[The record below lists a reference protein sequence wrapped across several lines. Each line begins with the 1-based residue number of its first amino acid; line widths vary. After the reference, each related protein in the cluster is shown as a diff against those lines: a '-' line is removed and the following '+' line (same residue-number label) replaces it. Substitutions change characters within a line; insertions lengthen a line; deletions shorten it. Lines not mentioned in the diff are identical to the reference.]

1 MILSTFVAYYN
12 KFITMNRI
20 IITALAALLS
30 SAAFAQQN
38 ITVSVTNPLATD
50 RTDQPVV
57 ISLADYGEVRRAIVT
72 CDGTEIPCQLDDL
85 DQDEVFDELCFLVD
99 LKSKQHK
106 NYSVE
111 LFYDECDEPARYPAR
126 VYADMLLRNDKVKQK
141 NKHNNFIE
149 SITARG
155 DCADSYHIQHHHGVA
170 PSVSTS
176 TSARR
181 STCMASS
188 ISDLSSRL
196 HSSIH
201 HPHRRPRAMATMCF
215 G

>member
-30 SAAFAQQN
+30 SAAFAQKN

-106 NYSVE
+106 DFSVE

-141 NKHNNFIE
+141 NKHRQGNSRCRYEQRVFVNPL
-149 SITARG
+149 SHRN
-155 DCADSYHIQHHHGVA
+155 
-170 PSVSTS
+170 
-176 TSARR
+176 R
-181 STCMASS
+181 SLLPLLLRVFLQVFLQELPQVLPKSWK
-188 ISDLSSRL
+188 
-196 HSSIH
+196 
-201 HPHRRPRAMATMCF
+201 
-215 G
+215 